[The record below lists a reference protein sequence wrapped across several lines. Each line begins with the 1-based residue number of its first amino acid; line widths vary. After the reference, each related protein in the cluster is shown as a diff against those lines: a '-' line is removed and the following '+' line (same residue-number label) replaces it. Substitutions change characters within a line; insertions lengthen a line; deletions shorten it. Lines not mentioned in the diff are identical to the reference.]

1 MSAARTMSRPD
12 FWLTSG
18 FHLLRR
24 NENGH
29 MGVTDEFLRA
39 YVRRPEL
46 KPVADSCAA
55 ERMLYAEL
63 LSDPLLQ
70 VAEDRLAGLADA
82 DVRENYALLLHF
94 RDLLVRHGAI
104 EPCYLALIRGP
115 VSIPPLFVTQLV
127 HIAARNML
135 EECDDP
141 LRVRAAE
148 LLFRTQMV
156 NIDEGH
162 VMLAD
167 EDTVEMHATQGGFST
182 LTHLLAADKSP
193 REVALD
199 VLGLDTAALYW
210 ERSDRFDTVLDIGF
224 TQPGL
229 DAFCRVLETWVRHF
243 LRVETRVEPLPS
255 IKDERW
261 SWHVGLDA
269 ESSAILNDLYKG
281 REVEDE
287 RRRHLLAL
295 FRMEFRDAGD
305 MLASIAGRP
314 VYLGLAMAA
323 DSRLRVKPQNL
334 LVNLPLAAA
343 S

>member
-1 MSAARTMSRPD
+1 MSAVKALMRPD

-29 MGVTDEFLRA
+29 MAITDDFLRA

-63 LSDPLLQ
+63 LSDPHLP
-70 VAEDRLAGLADA
+70 VAEDRLRGLADDDA
-82 DVRENYALLLHF
+82 RENYTLLLTF
-94 RDLLVRHGAI
+94 RDQLLRHGAI
-104 EPCYLALIRGP
+104 EPCYLELIRGS
-115 VSIPPLFVTQLV
+115 VNIPPLFLTQLV
-127 HIAARNML
+127 HIIARNML
-135 EECDDP
+135 EDCDDP
-141 LRVRAAE
+141 LRARAAE

-156 NIDEGH
+156 NINDGH

-167 EDTVEMHATQGGFST
+167 EDTVEMHATQGGFSS
-182 LTHLLAADKSP
+182 LTHLLAADKAP

-199 VLGLDTAALYW
+199 ILALDTAGVYW
-210 ERSDRFDTVLDIGF
+210 ERSDSFDTVLDVGF

-243 LRVETRVEPLPS
+243 FRVETRVEPLPS
-255 IKDERW
+255 IKDEHW

-269 ESSAILNDLYKG
+269 ESSAILNDLYVG

-287 RRRHLLAL
+287 RRAHLLAL
-295 FRMEFRDAGD
+295 FRMEFRNPGD
-305 MLASIAGRP
+305 MRKSIAGRP
-314 VYLGLAMAA
+314 VYLGLAMGA
-323 DSRLRVKPQNL
+323 DNRLRVKPQNL
-334 LVNLPLAAA
+334 LVNLPLASVA
-343 S
+343 

>member
-1 MSAARTMSRPD
+1 MSAASTVSRPD

-29 MGVTDEFLRA
+29 MAITDDFLRA

-46 KPVADSCAA
+46 KPVAESCAA

-70 VAEDRLAGLADA
+70 VADDRLGGLADDDA
-82 DVRENYALLLHF
+82 RENYSLLLRF
-94 RDLLVRHGAI
+94 RDLLVQYGAI
-104 EPCYLALIRGP
+104 EPCYLALVRGS
-115 VSIPPLFVTQLV
+115 VDIPPLFVTQLV
-127 HIAARNML
+127 HIVARNML
-135 EECDDP
+135 EGCEDP
-141 LRVRAAE
+141 IRVRAAE

-156 NIDEGH
+156 NIQEDH

-182 LTHLLAADKSP
+182 LTHLLAAERAP

-199 VLGLDTAALYW
+199 ILGLDTAAVYW

-243 LRVETRVEPLPS
+243 FRVETRVEPLPS

-261 SWHVGLDA
+261 SWHIGLDA
-269 ESSAILNDLYKG
+269 EASAILNDLYLA

-287 RRRHLLAL
+287 RRAHLLAL
-295 FRMEFRDAGD
+295 FRMEFRDARV
-305 MLASIAGRP
+305 MLPAVAGRP
-314 VYLGLAMAA
+314 VYLGLAMGA
-323 DSRLRVKPQNL
+323 DNRLRVKPQNL
-334 LVNLPLAAA
+334 LVNLPLASAA
-343 S
+343 